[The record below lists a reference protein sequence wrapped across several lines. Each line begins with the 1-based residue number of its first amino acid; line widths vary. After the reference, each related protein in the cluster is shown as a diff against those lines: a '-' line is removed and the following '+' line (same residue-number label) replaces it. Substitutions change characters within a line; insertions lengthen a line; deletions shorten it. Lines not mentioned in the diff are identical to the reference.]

1 MMKRVA
7 SLLVSSLLYS
17 GCAMAD
23 GSIVVWMTDSRPGYK
38 KWLETEAAA
47 FKAKHPGVK
56 VSVVQMSPN
65 DAYLKIPAAAAAG
78 GYPMSS
84 GRPMGWRPGLTG

>member
-65 DAYLKIPAAAAAG
+65 DAYSRFPPRRRRAAC
-78 GYPMSS
+78 PMSS

>member
-1 MMKRVA
+1 MKRVA

-78 GYPMSS
+78 GLPDVIWTTY
-84 GRPMGWRPGLTG
+84 GWRPGLTG